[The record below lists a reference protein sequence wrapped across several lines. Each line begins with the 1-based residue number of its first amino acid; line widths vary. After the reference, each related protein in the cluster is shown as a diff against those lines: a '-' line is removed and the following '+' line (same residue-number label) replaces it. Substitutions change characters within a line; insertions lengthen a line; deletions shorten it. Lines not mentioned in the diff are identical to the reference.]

1 MFSADLGCSRGGPR
15 LAENPREA
23 ALQGIT
29 KVSLSNPTGQTTGVL
44 PSMSL
49 ELKENEKQYVILVDD
64 EEALLTSL
72 TNRLQKRRP
81 GLAVKSATN
90 GADAL
95 ELVKSGGVNL
105 LVTDIA
111 MEGMNGTELI
121 LLARQVVPDLPVIVM
136 TAYPTADLRYQ
147 AVKGSI
153 AYFDKPFDFELLLNC
168 VDELLAQSRVG
179 FSGAISAQTL
189 SDIVQLYA
197 LSNATGALHV
207 HHRTAEGVIW
217 FDHGNIVHARTPTK
231 TGVEAFYETVLW
243 SGGRFS
249 MSMGEPAPKQSIHAG
264 WAELLIESCRIQDEL
279 KHQTELASGPVSMR
293 GWSMVEAA
301 APKAPPPSN
310 DDRGGDFSQPHVSA
324 QLRDPPEGASELLV
338 LDVFIED
345 KNVSTKEK
353 NMDYKRSVSSLSSI
367 DGFIGAAIVDSES
380 GMSLA
385 QEGGG
390 GMNLELAAGGNTEV
404 VRAKRKVM
412 RSLNLKDEIEDILI
426 SLGKQYH
433 LIRPIHGRPTLFLY
447 LALDRSRANLALARM
462 TLADVEK
469 ELGS

>member
-1 MFSADLGCSRGGPR
+1 
-15 LAENPREA
+15 
-23 ALQGIT
+23 
-29 KVSLSNPTGQTTGVL
+29 
-44 PSMSL
+44 MSS
-49 ELKENEKQYVILVDD
+49 ELNEKEKQHIIVVDD
-64 EEALLTSL
+64 EEALLASL
-72 TNRLQKRRP
+72 TSRLQKRKP
-81 GLAVKSATN
+81 GLVVKSATN

-95 ELVKSGGVNL
+95 EIIKTGPVNL
-105 LVTDIA
+105 LLTDIA
-111 MEGMNGTELI
+111 MDGMTGTELI
-121 LLARQVVPDLPVIVM
+121 LLARQVIPDLPVIVI

-189 SDIVQLYA
+189 SDVVQLYA

-217 FDHGNIVHARTPTK
+217 FDRGNIVHARTPTK
-231 TGVEAFYETVLW
+231 VGSEAFYETVLW

-249 MSMGEPAPKQSIHAG
+249 MAVGEHAPEQSIQAG
-264 WAELLIESCRIQDEL
+264 WAELLIESCRIQDER
-279 KHQTELASGPVSMR
+279 KHQTELASGPMSMR
-293 GWSMVEAA
+293 GWSMVDAA
-301 APKAPPPSN
+301 AREPSPPQR
-310 DDRGGDFSQPHVSA
+310 DEREGDFSEPHMHA
-324 QLRDPPEGASELLV
+324 QLQEPPEGASELLV
-338 LDVFIED
+338 LDVFIGDER
-345 KNVSTKEK
+345 VSAKEK
-353 NMDYKRSVSSLSSI
+353 IMDYKRSVSSLSSV

-412 RSLNLKDEIEDILI
+412 RSLNLKDDIEDILI

-433 LIRPIHGRPTLFLY
+433 LIRPVHARPTLFFY
-447 LALDRSRANLALARM
+447 LVLDRSRANLALARM

-469 ELGS
+469 EMGS